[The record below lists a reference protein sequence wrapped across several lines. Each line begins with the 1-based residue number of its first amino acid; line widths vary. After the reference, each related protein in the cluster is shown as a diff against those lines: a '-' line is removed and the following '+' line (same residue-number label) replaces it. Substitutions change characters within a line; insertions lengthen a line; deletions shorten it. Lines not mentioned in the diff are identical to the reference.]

1 MVRPKTE
8 ELNLLKFRIMKNIY
22 ILVIVMLSSFTI
34 VAQECNAALFLKK
47 GNVLEYTSFDKKGK
61 ALSKASHETLSIEE
75 EGDKLTALIKVV
87 SEDIKGKDSFSS
99 EYEASCVDGVF
110 SVDMARFFD
119 MSKLQQY
126 NADDYSVEMD
136 GDILEFPTGMNAGDA
151 LNDGTITVK
160 VNKED
165 FTLVT
170 MIMNIT
176 NRKVHPNETITT
188 KAGSF
193 DCQKVTYDFDSK
205 FGFIKVRGSGI
216 EWYDKDKVIV
226 RTQSFSKNGKLVASS
241 DLTEM
246 KE

>member
-1 MVRPKTE
+1 MKK
-8 ELNLLKFRIMKNIY
+8 LILLGFIA
-22 ILVIVMLSSFTI
+22 LFTSSLS
-34 VAQECNAALFLKK
+34 AQECNAALFLKK

-61 ALSKASHETLSIEE
+61 ALSKASHETLSIKE
-75 EGDKLTALIKVV
+75 EGVKLTALIKVV
-87 SEDIKGKDSFSS
+87 SQDIKGKDSFSA

-110 SVDMARFFD
+110 SIDMARFFD

-126 NADDYSVEMD
+126 NADDFSVEMD
-136 GDILEFPTGMNAGDA
+136 GDVLEFPTGMNAGDA

-176 NRKVHPNETITT
+176 NRKVHPNETIAT
-188 KAGSF
+188 KAGTF
-193 DCQKVTYDFDSK
+193 DCQKVTFDFESK
-205 FGFIKVRGSGI
+205 FGILKIRGSGV
-216 EWYDKDKVIV
+216 EWYQNDKVLV
-226 RTQSFSKNGKLVASS
+226 RSESYSKKGKLVASS
-241 DLTEM
+241 DLTSI

>member
-1 MVRPKTE
+1 MKK
-8 ELNLLKFRIMKNIY
+8 ELIAL
-22 ILVIVMLSSFTI
+22 IVTLFFVFGTK
-34 VAQECNAALFLKK
+34 AQECNAALFLKK

-61 ALSKASHETLSIEE
+61 ALSKASHETLSIKE

-87 SEDIKGKDSFSS
+87 SQDIKGKDSFSA
-99 EYEASCVDGVF
+99 EYEATCMDGVF
-110 SVDMARFFD
+110 SIDMARFFD

-126 NADDYSVEMD
+126 NADDFSVEMD
-136 GDILEFPTGMNAGDA
+136 GDVLEFPSGMNAGDA

-188 KAGSF
+188 KAGTF
-193 DCQKVTYDFDSK
+193 DCQKVTFDFESK
-205 FGFIKVRGSGI
+205 FGILKIRGSGV
-216 EWYDKDKVIV
+216 EWYQNDKVLV
-226 RTQSFSKNGKLVASS
+226 RSESYSKKGKLVASS
-241 DLTEM
+241 DLTSI